1 MRRKQKGELLVTLAI
16 AVALIGMCLA
26 YLGVR
31 QVNEWRVARGQI
43 LGGALA
49 ELGKGVNSY
58 VVRFHPQI
66 ADAWINHPG
75 AVQPLVVDGVTLAKD
90 VTHPT
95 AAEIARIA
103 GLSGFGD
110 RPPVP
115 DGNYR
120 IILSKADG
128 TCLVMDTCNVNAL
141 TYVDKPLLL
150 PYPSGADKV
159 DYVAAAAAAQV
170 IGQNGGVALLPDK
183 SKLQFPDGSPGS
195 MSMKLD
201 NPVGTQGGIVAVR
214 GGYLRSDLDMFLRRD
229 GSRPMTGNLNM
240 DSFDI
245 KGSGALR
252 MGEVF
257 SSNGVSA
264 GNDVHAG
271 RDLTVGGSA
280 TVTGGA
286 GVQGKLNVGDR
297 ISAGEFVQLSGVRE
311 GSPCQSNGLI
321 AMREGDGTV
330 LSCVGGQWGQPGF
343 SETVTV
349 KGDYEACGF
358 NVDKRTDSQ
367 VSVAYCG
374 EGFRLLSGGYYVTRW
389 PNFLVPGEPSRNY
402 REYTF
407 APEESAPLKF
417 YEEPRPN
424 SDQNKSRQDEHP
436 INLLNKEGWYI
447 WTGAS
452 ESGCWKAVATCV
464 R

>member
-75 AVQPLVVDGVTLAKD
+75 AAQPLIVDGASLAAD

-110 RPPVP
+110 KPPVP
-115 DGNYR
+115 GGSYR
-120 IILSKADG
+120 IALSPAG
-128 TCLVMDTCNVNAL
+128 GSCLVMDTCNVNAL

-150 PYPSGADKV
+150 PYPSVADNV
-159 DYVAAAAAAQV
+159 DYVAAAAAAQI

-183 SKLQFPDGSPGS
+183 SKLQFPDGPPAS

-201 NPVGTQGGIVAVR
+201 NPVANQGGIVAVR

-240 DSFDI
+240 DRFDI

-252 MGEVF
+252 MGDVF
-257 SSNGVSA
+257 STNGVNA

-271 RDLTVGGSA
+271 RDLTVDRSASIAGSA
-280 TVTGGA
+280 D
-286 GVQGKLNVGDR
+286 VQGGLKVGDR
-297 ISAGEFVQLSGVRE
+297 ISAGEYVQLSGVRE
-311 GSPCQSNGLI
+311 GDPCQSNGLI
-321 AMREGDGTV
+321 AMRAGEGTV
-330 LSCVGGQWGQPGF
+330 LSCVGGRWGQPGF
-343 SETVTV
+343 SETSTESGAV
-349 KGDYEACGF
+349 EACGF

-367 VSVAYCG
+367 VSVAYCKP
-374 EGFRLLSGGYYVTRW
+374 GFRLLSGGYYVTRW
-389 PNFLVPGEPSRNY
+389 PNFLVPGQPERNY
-402 REYTF
+402 KDFTF
-407 APEESAPLKF
+407 APEESAPLSF
-417 YEEPRPN
+417 YDVPRPS
-424 SDQNKSRQDEHP
+424 SDQNKSRQEEHP
-436 INLLNKEGWYI
+436 IDLSVKEGWYI
-447 WTGAS
+447 WTGAA
-452 ESGCWKAVATCV
+452 ENGCWKAVATCV